1 MNDLVAGLQFFPRGG
16 SAHVIRALCSELS
29 GHGWRPTIVSGSI
42 DGLGDARRF
51 FAGLDVRP
59 FDMTAALDSP
69 DPLRAPVPLH
79 PSYEDRPGA
88 ADRVFARVDDE
99 TYEHQV
105 AAWSDALARAGAR
118 EAALLYLHHLTPL
131 HEAAARIA
139 PDVPVVGHLHGTELL
154 MLEEIADGPPPGW
167 GHAEAWAQRMQR
179 WAGSCER
186 LLLLSESQRG
196 RAAELLDIDP
206 ERCAVIP
213 NGFDPVRFRP
223 LPLTPQERLAV
234 WRKHLVEESQ
244 AWAPGNGAGSV
255 RYGEDDLAP
264 IARGGPVLV
273 YVGRFTAVKRVGVLV
288 RAFERMRREV
298 DGPVSL
304 VLVGGHPGEWEGEHP
319 LEAIEA
325 IGARNVLLAG
335 WHDHAELPK
344 LLHAADAIV
353 LPSVC
358 EQFGLVLV
366 EGMACGL
373 PAIAV
378 DNYGPAEIVA
388 DGETGWLVEPDD
400 VEDLAAALLAAV
412 TDGAERRRRG
422 RNAREA
428 MLARYAW
435 PNLAARVADVF
446 DEAAKRRAAEL
457 V

>member
-1 MNDLVAGLQFFPRGG
+1 
-16 SAHVIRALCSELS
+16 
-29 GHGWRPTIVSGSI
+29 
-42 DGLGDARRF
+42 
-51 FAGLDVRP
+51 
-59 FDMTAALDSP
+59 
-69 DPLRAPVPLH
+69 
-79 PSYEDRPGA
+79 
-88 ADRVFARVDDE
+88 VFARVDDE

-154 MLEEIADGPPPGW
+154 MLEEIAEGPPPGW
-167 GHAEAWAQRMQR
+167 VHADAWAQRMQR
-179 WAGSCER
+179 WAGACER
-186 LLLLSESQRG
+186 LLLLSECQRG

-213 NGFDPVRFRP
+213 NGFDPARFRP
-223 LPLTPQERLAV
+223 LPLTPDERLAV

-255 RYGEDDLAP
+255 QYREDDLAP
-264 IARGGPVLV
+264 IAAGGPVLV

-288 RAFERMRREV
+288 RAFDRMRREM
-298 DGPVSL
+298 DEPVSL

-325 IGARNVLLAG
+325 TGVRDVLLAG
-335 WHDHAELPK
+335 WHEHAELPE
-344 LLHAADAIV
+344 LLRASDAIV
-353 LPSVC
+353 LPSVR

-366 EGMACGL
+366 EAMACGL

-378 DNYGPAEIVA
+378 DDHGPAEIVE

-400 VEDLAAALLAAV
+400 IEDLAAALRAAV
-412 TDGAERRRRG
+412 TDAAERRRRG

-428 MLARYAW
+428 VLARYAW
-435 PNLAARVADVF
+435 PSLATRVADLF
-446 DEAAKRRAAEL
+446 DEAAERRAAE
-457 V
+457 VV